1 MSVFNISAYL
11 RAGTDGRLINVLSV
25 FLHPVSFSEEL
36 LDEAIV
42 PWLASGGPY
51 DRVHISGQPVVVAMA
66 RAILSRE
73 SAIRIRLQKMLKDID
88 HVTLITWSPDHPRV
102 SVESLQ
108 GTCPT
113 DANIDVLEQR
123 FSLFDLFLRNG
134 GLVTASRGTHFTKP
148 SGTHST
154 QFLRAANV
162 LEKSGT
168 NHQLLFWLYPLLKG
182 RSVNRLV
189 VDTSGIA
196 PVAYALAYERLR
208 WQEADV
214 LPMIESHASYGGLDA
229 LTVSDPEH
237 TVFLIS
243 ASTSGSLALKLIEKG
258 AKAENIFTLYFLGTT
273 TPGTVIC
280 NLGVDAANS
289 FEGIPRIAN
298 YPAVKCPECSGHS
311 YAIPIVGDQ
320 FRTEPAKVD
329 EIEVALN
336 DFDETSRSV
345 LDRLVSTGLF
355 RAFRS
360 VGTRQFELY
369 LDVQNMLEGTAE
381 EESARDRV
389 ADIRSRLS
397 RLIRRGSTVN
407 LRRVVPTG
415 YPGAKTFADQTHE
428 TLPSDLQAQ
437 AIVTPSM
444 ALSTA
449 PEEREAGT
457 LVLSGCMDDTYELMG
472 ISRDLRS
479 VHPGG
484 SITYVS
490 PIFRATSATERR
502 RIESNLTFGDQ
513 GPKTFTLLSVV
524 SVDLPQCV
532 PNHSWQ
538 LEYERLLELEYWCA
552 YTDHEMPVAI
562 TERIELLR
570 TAPGVG
576 LANNLF
582 WPSPQGVTLK
592 LAADFT
598 MIPTYD
604 GRRVI
609 SQADTFAIITSLF
622 HKYRQG
628 VPKKPRLVCRT
639 YERTVISPES
649 FQRFSDGV
657 IQASFLRAAR
667 EGEIAYSNCDEIVS
681 ERMFAFLS
689 GEVAGACES
698 GGHALMEYL
707 VALLVGRLTLHQKH
721 ARELLANVVDKA
733 IADHFTIIAM
743 FLISE
748 MEQNHQSESSA

>member
-1 MSVFNISAYL
+1 MSVFNISTYL
-11 RAGTDGRLINVLSV
+11 RAGADGRLINVLSV
-25 FLHPVSFSEEL
+25 FLQPVSFSEEL

-51 DRVHISGQPVVVAMA
+51 DRVHISGQPVAVAAA

-73 SAIRIRLQKMLKDID
+73 SAIRIRLQKMLKDVD
-88 HVTLITWSPDHPRV
+88 HVTLITWSTDHQSV
-102 SVESLQ
+102 LVESLQ
-108 GTCPT
+108 GACPADT
-113 DANIDVLEQR
+113 NIGALEQR
-123 FSLFDLFLRNG
+123 FSLYDVFLRNG
-134 GLVTASRGTHFTKP
+134 GLVTAGRGTHFTKP
-148 SGTHST
+148 SGTHSI

-162 LEKSGT
+162 LEKSGA

-182 RSVNRLV
+182 HTINRLV

-208 WQEADV
+208 WQEADA
-214 LPMIESHASYGGLDA
+214 LPIIESHASYGGLDA
-229 LTVSDPEH
+229 LTVPDPEH
-237 TVFLIS
+237 TIFLIS

-258 AKAENIFTLYFLGTT
+258 AKAENIFTLYFLGAT

-280 NLGVDAANS
+280 NLGADAANK
-289 FEGIPRIAN
+289 FEGFGGIAN
-298 YPAVKCPECSGHS
+298 YPAGDCPECRSHS

-320 FRTEPAKVD
+320 FRTEPARVG
-329 EIEVALN
+329 EIEVALS
-336 DFDETSRSV
+336 DFDESSRSV

-355 RAFRS
+355 KAFRS

-389 ADIRSRLS
+389 ADIRSRLF
-397 RLIRRGSTVN
+397 RLTRRGSTVH
-407 LRRVVPTG
+407 LRRIVPTS
-415 YPGAKTFADQTHE
+415 YLGAGTIADLAHAA
-428 TLPSDLQAQ
+428 LPSVLREQAV
-437 AIVTPSM
+437 VTASM
-444 ALSTA
+444 ALSA
-449 PEEREAGT
+449 VPEEREAGT

-490 PIFRATSATERR
+490 PIFRASSDSERR

-513 GPKTFTLLSVV
+513 GSKTFTLLSVV
-524 SVDLPQCV
+524 SVDLPRCA
-532 PNHSWQ
+532 PDHSWQ
-538 LEYERLLELEYWCA
+538 LEYERLLELEYWCD
-552 YTDHEMPVAI
+552 YGDHKVPDTI

-570 TAPGVG
+570 AAPGAG
-576 LANNLF
+576 LANDLF
-582 WPSPQGVTLK
+582 WPSPQGVALK

-609 SQADTFAIITSLF
+609 SQADTFAIVTSLF

-628 VPKKPRLVCRT
+628 VAKKPRLVCRT

-667 EGEIAYSNCDEIVS
+667 EGEIAYGNCDEIVS

-689 GEVAGACES
+689 GEVAGASEG

-707 VALLVGRLTLHQKH
+707 VALLIGRLTLHPKH
-721 ARELLANVVDKA
+721 AREFLGNVVDKA
-733 IADHFTIIAM
+733 VADHFTIIAM

-748 MEQNHQSESSA
+748 MEKNCRAGSSD

>member
-1 MSVFNISAYL
+1 MSVFDISAYL
-11 RAGTDGRLINVLSV
+11 HAGPGGRLINVLSI
-25 FLHPVSFSEEL
+25 FLHPVTFSEEL

-51 DRVHISGQPVVVAMA
+51 DRVHISGQPSAIATA

-73 SAIRIRLQKMLKDID
+73 SAIQIRLQKMLRDID
-88 HVTLITWSPDHPRV
+88 HITFITWSESH
-102 SVESLQ
+102 SCILAESLRE
-108 GTCPT
+108 TRLAE
-113 DANIDVLEQR
+113 ANISVLEQR
-123 FSLFDLFLRNG
+123 FSLLDLFLRNG

-168 NHQLLFWLYPLLKG
+168 THQLLFWLYPLVKG
-182 RSVNRLV
+182 RIITRLV

-196 PVAYALAYERLR
+196 PVAYALAYERIR
-208 WQEADV
+208 WQETNL
-214 LPMIESHASYGGLDA
+214 LPIIESHASYGGLDA
-229 LTVSDPEH
+229 LTVPDPDN
-237 TVFLIS
+237 TIFLIS
-243 ASTSGSLALKLIEKG
+243 ASTSGSLASKLIERG
-258 AKAENIFTLYFLGTT
+258 AQEENIFTLFFLGTS

-280 NLGVDAANS
+280 NLGEDATIG
-289 FEGIPRIAN
+289 FKGIPSIAN
-298 YPAVKCPECSGHS
+298 YSAAKCPECSRYS

-329 EIEVALN
+329 EIEVALS

-345 LDRLVSTGLF
+345 LDQLVSTGLF
-355 RAFRS
+355 KAFRS

-369 LDVQNMLEGTAE
+369 LDLQNMLEGTAE
-381 EESARDRV
+381 EESARDRIT
-389 ADIRSRLS
+389 DIRNRLF

-407 LRRVVPTG
+407 LRRIVPTS
-415 YPGAKTFADQTHE
+415 YPGARTLADQTLAA
-428 TLPSDLQAQ
+428 LPSGLREQ
-437 AIVTPSM
+437 AIVTPPM
-444 ALSTA
+444 ELSVA
-449 PEEREAGT
+449 PEEKEAGT

-490 PIFRATSATERR
+490 PIFRATSNPERR

-513 GPKTFTLLSVV
+513 GPKTFTLLSIV
-524 SVDLPQCV
+524 SIDLPDCV
-532 PNHSWQ
+532 SSHSWQ

-552 YTDHEMPVAI
+552 YADHELPAAI
-562 TERIELLR
+562 AERIEILR
-570 TAPGVG
+570 AAPGVG

-592 LAADFT
+592 LASDFT

-604 GRRVI
+604 GKRII

-628 VPKKPRLVCRT
+628 IPKKPRLICRT

-689 GEVAGACES
+689 GEVAAACQN

-707 VALLVGRLTLHQKH
+707 VALLIGRLTLHEKH
-721 ARELLANVVDKA
+721 MRKLLATLVEMA
-733 IADHFTIIAM
+733 IADHFTIIAL

-748 MEQNHQSESSA
+748 MEQNRQLGPSA

>member
-1 MSVFNISAYL
+1 MSMFNISTYL
-11 RAGTDGRLINVLSV
+11 RPGGDGRLINVLSV
-25 FLHPVSFSEEL
+25 FLHPISFSEEL

-51 DRVHISGQPVVVAMA
+51 DRVHISGQPVAVAAA

-88 HVTLITWSPDHPRV
+88 YVIFITWSNDYPGI
-102 SVESLQ
+102 SVESIH
-108 GTCPT
+108 GTCPA
-113 DANIDVLEQR
+113 DANISALEQR
-123 FSLFDLFLRNG
+123 FSLFDLFLKNG
-134 GLVTASRGTHFTKP
+134 GLVTAGRGTHFTKP

-182 RSVNRLV
+182 RTINRLV

-208 WQEADV
+208 WKEADA

-229 LTVSDPEH
+229 VTVPDPEH
-237 TVFLIS
+237 TIFIIS
-243 ASTSGSLALKLIEKG
+243 ASTSGSLASKLIEKG

-273 TPGTVIC
+273 TPGTVVC
-280 NLGVDAANS
+280 NLGADPVNR
-289 FEGIPRIAN
+289 FEGLPRISN
-298 YPAVKCPECSGHS
+298 YQAINCPECDSHS

-320 FRTEPAKVD
+320 FRTEPARVD
-329 EIEVALN
+329 EIEVTLG
-336 DFDETSRSV
+336 DFDEASRSV

-355 RAFRS
+355 KVFRS

-369 LDVQNMLEGTAE
+369 LDVQNMLEGNVE
-381 EESARDRV
+381 EESARARV
-389 ADIRSRLS
+389 ADIRVKLS
-397 RLIRRGSTVN
+397 RLLRRGSTVH
-407 LRRVVPTG
+407 LRRIVPTG
-415 YPGAKTFADQTHE
+415 YPGARTIADLAHAALPLNLQEQAVVTSSE
-428 TLPSDLQAQ
+428 TLSA
-437 AIVTPSM
+437 VS
-444 ALSTA
+444 
-449 PEEREAGT
+449 EEREAGT

-490 PIFRATSATERR
+490 PIFRASADAERR

-513 GPKTFTLLSVV
+513 GSKTFTLLSVV
-524 SVDLPQCV
+524 SVDLPRCA

-552 YTDHEMPVAI
+552 YRDHEVPVAI

-570 TAPGVG
+570 TAPGIG
-576 LANNLF
+576 LVDDLF
-582 WPSPQGVTLK
+582 WPSPQGGALK
-592 LAADFT
+592 LASDFT
-598 MIPTYD
+598 MIPTDD
-604 GRRVI
+604 GKRVI
-609 SQADTFAIITSLF
+609 SQADMFAIITSLF

-639 YERTVISPES
+639 YERTVVSPES

-667 EGEIAYSNCDEIVS
+667 DGEIAYGNCDEIVS
-681 ERMFAFLS
+681 ERMFAFLA
-689 GEVAGACES
+689 GEVSGAAES

-707 VALLVGRLTLHQKH
+707 IALLVGRLTLHRKH
-721 ARELLANVVDKA
+721 ALEFLAAVVNMA
-733 IADHFTIIAM
+733 IADHFTIIAI
-743 FLISE
+743 FLIDEIEKNCLSGA
-748 MEQNHQSESSA
+748 SA

>member
-1 MSVFNISAYL
+1 MSLFNISTYL
-11 RAGTDGRLINVLSV
+11 RAGSDGRVINVLSV

-51 DRVHISGQPVVVAMA
+51 DRVHISGQPVAVAMV

-88 HVTLITWSPDHPRV
+88 HVTLITWSTDHSKV
-102 SVESLQ
+102 SVESLT
-108 GTCPT
+108 GMFPA

-134 GLVTASRGTHFTKP
+134 GLVTAGRGTHFTKP

-162 LEKSGT
+162 LEKSGA
-168 NHQLLFWLYPLLKG
+168 NHQILFWLYPLLKG
-182 RSVNRLV
+182 RTINRLV
-189 VDTSGIA
+189 IDTSGIA

-208 WQEADV
+208 WQEADA
-214 LPMIESHASYGGLDA
+214 LPVIESHASYGGLDA

-237 TVFLIS
+237 TVFLVS
-243 ASTSGSLALKLIEKG
+243 ASTSGSLASKLIEKG
-258 AKAENIFTLYFLGTT
+258 AKAENIFTLYSLGFT
-273 TPGTVIC
+273 TPGTVVC
-280 NLGVDAANS
+280 NLGADAAHS
-289 FEGIPRIAN
+289 FEGIPQIAN
-298 YPAVKCPECSGHS
+298 YPGAKCPECSSHS

-369 LDVQNMLEGTAE
+369 LDVQNMLEGMAE
-381 EESARDRV
+381 EESARERV

-397 RLIRRGSTVN
+397 QLIRRGSTVN

-415 YPGAKTFADQTHE
+415 YPGARTFADQTYAA
-428 TLPSDLQAQ
+428 LPSNLQEQ

-444 ALSTA
+444 ALSA
-449 PEEREAGT
+449 VPEEREAGT

-472 ISRDLRS
+472 ISRDLLS

-490 PIFRATSATERR
+490 PIFRATSGSERR

-524 SVDLPQCV
+524 SLDLPHCV

-552 YTDHEMPVAI
+552 CADHEVPVAI
-562 TERIELLR
+562 IERIELLR

-576 LANNLF
+576 LENNLF

-628 VPKKPRLVCRT
+628 VPKKARLVCKT
-639 YERTVISPES
+639 YERTVISPEN

-733 IADHFTIIAM
+733 IADHVTIIAM

-748 MEQNHQSESSA
+748 IEQNRQTGSAA

>member
-1 MSVFNISAYL
+1 MSVFNISTYL
-11 RAGTDGRLINVLSV
+11 RPGVDGRLINVLSV

-51 DRVHISGQPVVVAMA
+51 DRVHIIGQPAAVAAA
-66 RAILSRE
+66 RAILSRD

-88 HVTLITWSPDHPRV
+88 HVTLITWSKDHPNI

-108 GTCPT
+108 GACPA
-113 DANIDVLEQR
+113 DANIGALEQR

-134 GLVTASRGTHFTKP
+134 GLVTAGRGTHFTKP

-182 RSVNRLV
+182 RTINRLV

-208 WQEADV
+208 WQDANA

-229 LTVSDPEH
+229 VTVPDPEH
-237 TVFLIS
+237 TIFIIS
-243 ASTSGSLALKLIEKG
+243 ASTSGSLASKLIEKG
-258 AKAENIFTLYFLGTT
+258 AKAKNIFTLYFLGTT

-280 NLGVDAANS
+280 NLGTDAVIK
-289 FEGIPRIAN
+289 FEGLPRIAN
-298 YPAVKCPECSGHS
+298 YSAINCPECRSHS

-320 FRTEPAKVD
+320 FRTEPARVD
-329 EIEVALN
+329 EIEVTLS
-336 DFDETSRSV
+336 DFDEASRSV

-355 RAFRS
+355 KAFRS

-369 LDVQNMLEGTAE
+369 LDIQNMLEGTAE

-389 ADIRSRLS
+389 ADIRTKLS
-397 RLIRRGSTVN
+397 RLLRRGSTVH
-407 LRRVVPTG
+407 LRRIVPTG
-415 YPGAKTFADQTHE
+415 YPGASTIANLAHAA
-428 TLPSDLQAQ
+428 LPSNLQEQ
-437 AIVTPSM
+437 AIVTSSM
-444 ALSTA
+444 ALSA
-449 PEEREAGT
+449 VPEEREAGT
-457 LVLSGCMDDTYELMG
+457 LVLSACMDDTYELMG

-490 PIFRATSATERR
+490 PIFRASADAERR

-513 GPKTFTLLSVV
+513 GSKTFTLLSVV
-524 SVDLPQCV
+524 SVDLPRCAL
-532 PNHSWQ
+532 NHSWQ

-552 YTDHEMPVAI
+552 YGDREVPVAI

-570 TAPGVG
+570 AAPGIG
-576 LANNLF
+576 LTDELF
-582 WPSPQGVTLK
+582 WPSPQGVALK

-628 VPKKPRLVCRT
+628 VPKKPKLVCRT

-667 EGEIAYSNCDEIVS
+667 EGEIAYGNCDEIVS

-689 GEVAGACES
+689 GEVAGAGES

-707 VALLVGRLTLHQKH
+707 VALLVGRLTLHRKH
-721 ARELLANVVDKA
+721 AREFLSKVVDKA

-743 FLISE
+743 FLITE
-748 MEQNHQSESSA
+748 MEKNCQPTPSA